1 MKFLRP
7 AILSLVIAGAFFYFT
22 TWRSNAKFAGTN
34 PMNWLSQPAQVE
46 ITEASGGNE
55 GLDSEEQ
62 NNILVYRK
70 NIPSVVNV
78 TSRAMAFDFFYG
90 MVPQEGQGSGFVIDR
105 DGHILTNYHVIENAR
120 QVEVTM
126 HNRKKYKATIVGT
139 DPAHDLAV
147 IKITAPDLVPAV
159 LGDSRNLQVGQKV
172 YAIGNP
178 FGLAG
183 TMTRGIVSS
192 IRPVREPNGATIDDA
207 IQTDAA
213 INPGNSGGP
222 LMNWHGEVIG
232 INTMIL
238 SSVGQS
244 SGVGFAIPINTAKA
258 VLNDLMTLGRVR
270 RPALGVR
277 TIPIDPELADEMGL
291 ASDYGLLIVQVV
303 PGGSAEQAGL
313 RGGTE
318 RAYLGNTPIML
329 GGDLI
334 VAIEGVEVK
343 EEQDLAQIMNNH
355 RAGDTVK
362 VTIYRNKKKLEL
374 RVMSYGLRAGDLVS
388 WNFSSRFWLRESGQ
402 RPRQNL

>member
-1 MKFLRP
+1 MKRMRP
-7 AILSLVIAGAFFYFT
+7 LLFALALAGAFFYFT
-22 TWRSNAKFAGTN
+22 TWRSNSQGGLHA
-34 PMNWLSQPAQVE
+34 PNWLSHPAQVE
-46 ITEASGGNE
+46 ITEAAPGES
-55 GLDSEEQ
+55 LDGEEQ
-62 NNILVYRK
+62 NNIAVYKK

-78 TSRAMAFDFFYG
+78 TSRSVTFDFFYG
-90 MVPQEGQGSGFVIDR
+90 LVPQEGQGSGFIIDK
-105 DGHILTNYHVIENAR
+105 DGHILTNYHVIAEAR
-120 QVEVTM
+120 QVKVTL
-126 HNRKKYKATIVGT
+126 HNHKSYTATVVGT

-147 IKITAPDLVPAV
+147 IQIKAPDLVPAV

-192 IRPVREPNGATIDDA
+192 IRPVREPNGAMIDEA

-238 SSVGQS
+238 SNVGQNA
-244 SGVGFAIPINTAKA
+244 GIGFAIPINTAKA
-258 VLNDLMTLGRVR
+258 VLNDLVTLGRVR

-277 TIPIDPELADEMGL
+277 TIPIGPDLADELGL
-291 ASDYGLLIVQVV
+291 PVDYGLLIIQVT
-303 PGGSAEQAGL
+303 PGGSADSAGL
-313 RGGTE
+313 RGGNE
-318 RAYLGNTPIML
+318 RAYLGNTPITL

-334 VAIEGVEVK
+334 VAIDDQKVED
-343 EEQDLAQIMNNH
+343 EQDLAQMMNNH

-362 VTIYRNKKKLEL
+362 VTIYRNKKK
-374 RVMSYGLRAGDLVS
+374 MDVS
-388 WNFSSRFWLRESGQ
+388 VALGEA
-402 RPRQNL
+402 RQQV

>member
-1 MKFLRP
+1 MRLIRP
-7 AILSLVIAGAFFYFT
+7 AMLALLIAGAFFYIT
-22 TWRSNAKFAGTN
+22 TWRSNSHLSLLHSTD
-34 PMNWLSQPAQVE
+34 WLRPPPQVE
-46 ITEASGGNE
+46 ITEAAGNE

-78 TSRAMAFDFFYG
+78 TSRAMTFDFFYG
-90 MVPQEGQGSGFVIDR
+90 LQPQEGQGSGFIIDK
-105 DGHILTNYHVIENAR
+105 DGHILTNYHVVADAR
-120 QVEVTM
+120 QVEVTL
-126 HNRKKYKATIVGT
+126 HNRKKYKATVVGT

-147 IKITAPDLVPAV
+147 IQIKAPDLVPAV

-192 IRPVREPNGATIDDA
+192 IRPVREPNGATIDEA

-238 SSVGQS
+238 SSVGQNA
-244 SGVGFAIPINTAKA
+244 GIGFAIPINTAKA

-277 TIPIDPELADEMGL
+277 TIPISAELADEMGL
-291 ASDYGLLIVQVV
+291 PVDYGLLIVQAI
-303 PGGSAEQAGL
+303 PGGSADQAGL

-318 RAYLGNTPIML
+318 RAYLGNIPIML

-334 VAIEGVEVK
+334 VAIDGEKVED
-343 EEQDLAQIMNNH
+343 EQDLSQMMNNH

-362 VTIYRNKKKLEL
+362 ITIYRNKKKL
-374 RVMSYGLRAGDLVS
+374 DVS
-388 WNFSSRFWLRESGQ
+388 VSLGEAREQ
-402 RPRQNL
+402 V

>member
-1 MKFLRP
+1 MKFMRP
-7 AILSLVIAGAFFYFT
+7 LILTLAIAGGFFYFT
-22 TWRSNAKFAGTN
+22 TWRSNSQAGIH
-34 PMNWLSQPAQVE
+34 PSNWLSPDHVE
-46 ITEASGGNE
+46 ITEAAPGES
-55 GLDSEEQ
+55 LDGEEQ
-62 NNILVYRK
+62 NNIAVYRK

-90 MVPQEGQGSGFVIDR
+90 LVPQEGQGSGFVIDK
-105 DGHILTNYHVIENAR
+105 DGHILTNYHVVANAR
-120 QVEVTM
+120 QVKVTL
-126 HNRKKYKATIVGT
+126 HNHKTFNATIVGT

-147 IKITAPDLVPAV
+147 IQIKTSDLVPAV

-178 FGLAG
+178 FGLSG

-192 IRPVREPNGATIDDA
+192 IRGVREPNGAFIDEA

-238 SSVGQS
+238 SNGVEQN
-244 SGVGFAIPINTAKA
+244 SGIGFAIPINTAKA

-277 TIPIDPELADEMGL
+277 TIPISPELADEIGL
-291 ASDYGLLIVQVV
+291 PVDFGLLIIQVT
-303 PGGSAEQAGL
+303 PGGSADMAGL
-313 RGGTE
+313 QGGNE

-329 GGDLI
+329 GGDLV
-334 VAIEGVEVK
+334 VAIDDQKV
-343 EEQDLAQIMNNH
+343 QDEDDLSQMMNNH
-355 RAGDTVK
+355 RAGDKVK
-362 VTIYRNKKKLEL
+362 VTIYRNKKKMDVTVVLGE
-374 RVMSYGLRAGDLVS
+374 A
-388 WNFSSRFWLRESGQ
+388 
-402 RPRQNL
+402 RQQV

>member
-1 MKFLRP
+1 MRIIRP
-7 AILSLVIAGAFFYFT
+7 AILALVIAGAFFYFT
-22 TWRSNAKFAGTN
+22 TWRSNAKLAGSN
-34 PMNWLSQPAQVE
+34 PAGWLGQAPQVE
-46 ITEASGGNE
+46 ITEAAGNE
-55 GLDSEEQ
+55 ALDSEEQ
-62 NNILVYRK
+62 NNISVYRR
-70 NIPSVVNV
+70 NIPSVVNI
-78 TSRAMAFDFFYG
+78 TSRAMTFDFFYG
-90 MVPQEGQGSGFVIDR
+90 LVPQEGQGSGFVIDK
-105 DGHILTNYHVIENAR
+105 DGHILTNYHVIADAR

-126 HNRKKYKATIVGT
+126 HNRKKYKATVVGT

-147 IKITAPDLVPAV
+147 ILIKAPDLIPAV

-192 IRPVREPNGATIDDA
+192 IRPVREPNGATIDEA

-238 SSVGQS
+238 SSVNQNAGI
-244 SGVGFAIPINTAKA
+244 GFAIPINTAKA

-277 TIPIDPELADEMGL
+277 TIPISAELADEIGL
-291 ASDYGLLIVQVV
+291 PADYGLLIVQVT
-303 PGGSAEQAGL
+303 PGGSADQAGL
-313 RGGTE
+313 HGGTE
-318 RAYLGNTPIML
+318 RAYLGNIPIML

-334 VAIEGVEVK
+334 VAIDGEKVED
-343 EEQDLAQIMNNH
+343 EQDLAHMMNNH

-362 VTIYRNKKKLEL
+362 VTIYRNKKKL
-374 RVMSYGLRAGDLVS
+374 DVS
-388 WNFSSRFWLRESGQ
+388 VALGEAREQ
-402 RPRQNL
+402 V

>member
-1 MKFLRP
+1 MRLIRP
-7 AILSLVIAGAFFYFT
+7 AMLALLIAGAFFYFT
-22 TWRSNAKFAGTN
+22 TWRSNSHLSLLHPTD
-34 PMNWLSQPAQVE
+34 WLRPPTQVE
-46 ITEASGGNE
+46 ITEASGNE

-78 TSRAMAFDFFYG
+78 TSRAMTFDFFYG
-90 MVPQEGQGSGFVIDR
+90 LQPQEGQGSGFIIDK
-105 DGHILTNYHVIENAR
+105 DGHILTNYHVVADAR
-120 QVEVTM
+120 QVEVTL
-126 HNRKKYKATIVGT
+126 HNRKKYKATVVGT

-147 IKITAPDLVPAV
+147 IQIKAPDLVPAV
-159 LGDSRNLQVGQKV
+159 LGESRNLQVGQKV

-192 IRPVREPNGATIDDA
+192 IRPVREPNGATIDEA

-222 LMNWHGEVIG
+222 LLNWHGEVIG

-238 SSVGQS
+238 SSVGQNA
-244 SGVGFAIPINTAKA
+244 GIGFAIPINTAKA

-277 TIPIDPELADEMGL
+277 TIPISAELADEMGL
-291 ASDYGLLIVQVV
+291 PVDYGLLIVQAI
-303 PGGSAEQAGL
+303 PGGSADQAGL

-318 RAYLGNTPIML
+318 RAYLGNIPIML

-334 VAIEGVEVK
+334 VAIDGEKVDD
-343 EEQDLAQIMNNH
+343 EQDLSQMMNNH

-362 VTIYRNKKKLEL
+362 ITIYRNKKKL
-374 RVMSYGLRAGDLVS
+374 DVS
-388 WNFSSRFWLRESGQ
+388 VSLGEAREQ
-402 RPRQNL
+402 V

>member
-1 MKFLRP
+1 MRIIRP
-7 AILSLVIAGAFFYFT
+7 ALLALAIAGGFFYFT
-22 TWRSNAKFAGTN
+22 TWRSNSSNIFHSGD
-34 PMNWLSQPAQVE
+34 WLSHPANVE
-46 ITEASGGNE
+46 ITEAAGNE

-78 TSRAMAFDFFYG
+78 TSRAMAFDFFNG
-90 MVPQEGQGSGFVIDR
+90 LVPQEGQGSGFVIDK
-105 DGHILTNYHVIENAR
+105 DGHILTNYHVVADAR
-120 QVEVTM
+120 QVEVTL
-126 HNRKKYKATIVGT
+126 HNRKKYKATVIGT

-147 IKITAPDLVPAV
+147 IQIKAPELIPAV

-192 IRPVREPNGATIDDA
+192 IRPVREPNGATIEEA

-238 SSVGQS
+238 SSVGQN

-277 TIPIDPELADEMGL
+277 TIPISAELADEMGL
-291 ASDYGLLIVQVV
+291 PVDYGLLIVQVV
-303 PGGSAEQAGL
+303 PGGSADRAGL
-313 RGGTE
+313 HGGTE
-318 RAYLGNTPIML
+318 RAYLGSTLIML

-334 VAIEGVEVK
+334 VAIDGERVE
-343 EEQDLAQIMNNH
+343 DGDTLAEMMNNH
-355 RAGDTVK
+355 RAGDMVK
-362 VTIYRNKKKLEL
+362 VTIYRNKKKID
-374 RVMSYGLRAGDLVS
+374 VNVS
-388 WNFSSRFWLRESGQ
+388 LAEAREQ
-402 RPRQNL
+402 V

>member
-1 MKFLRP
+1 MKFVRP
-7 AILSLVIAGAFFYFT
+7 LIFAMAIAGAFFYFT
-22 TWRSNAKFAGTN
+22 TWRSNSTAAPHTSS
-34 PMNWLSQPAQVE
+34 WLSRPDRVE
-46 ITEASGGNE
+46 ITEAAPGE
-55 GLDSEEQ
+55 PLDGEEQ
-62 NNILVYRK
+62 NNISVYKK

-78 TSRAMAFDFFYG
+78 TSRAMTFDFFYG
-90 MVPQEGQGSGFVIDR
+90 LVPQEGQGSGFVIDKE
-105 DGHILTNYHVIENAR
+105 GHILTNYHVIADAR

-126 HNRKKYKATIVGT
+126 HNRKKFKATVVGT
-139 DPAHDLAV
+139 DPPHDLAV
-147 IKITAPDLVPAV
+147 IQIKAPDLVPAV

-178 FGLAG
+178 FGLSG

-192 IRPVREPNGATIDDA
+192 IRPVREPNGAMIDEA

-238 SSVGQS
+238 SNANQS
-244 SGVGFAIPINTAKA
+244 AGIGFAIPINTAKA

-277 TIPIDPELADEMGL
+277 TVPISPELAEEMSL
-291 ASDYGLLIVQVV
+291 PVDYGLLIIGVV
-303 PGGSAEQAGL
+303 PGGSADEAGL
-313 RGGTE
+313 RAGTE
-318 RAYLGNTPIML
+318 RAYLGNIPIML

-334 VAIEGVEVK
+334 VAIDDQKVEDQ
-343 EEQDLAQIMNNH
+343 QDLTQMMNNH

-362 VTIYRNKKKLEL
+362 VTIYRGKKKMD
-374 RVMSYGLRAGDLVS
+374 VTVS
-388 WNFSSRFWLRESGQ
+388 LGEA
-402 RPRQNL
+402 RQQV

>member
-1 MKFLRP
+1 MLL
-7 AILSLVIAGAFFYFT
+7 ALVIAGAFFYFT
-22 TWRSNAKFAGTN
+22 TWRRNFGSEAHST
-34 PMNWLSQPAQVE
+34 NWLGRPAEVE
-46 ITEASGGNE
+46 ITEAAPGES
-55 GLDSEEQ
+55 LDVEEQ
-62 NNILVYRK
+62 NNISVYKK

-78 TSRAMAFDFFYG
+78 TSRAVAFDFFYG
-90 MVPQEGQGSGFVIDR
+90 LVPSEGQGSGFVIDKE
-105 DGHILTNYHVIENAR
+105 GHILTNYHVIADAR
-120 QVEVTM
+120 QVEVTL
-126 HNRKKYKATIVGT
+126 HNRKKYKATIVGV
-139 DPAHDLAV
+139 DEAHDLAV
-147 IKITAPDLVPAV
+147 IQIKAADLVPAV

-192 IRPVREPNGATIDDA
+192 IRPVREPNGATIDEA

-238 SSVGQS
+238 SSVGQNA
-244 SGVGFAIPINTAKA
+244 GIGFAIPINTAKA

-277 TIPIDPELADEMGL
+277 TIPISPELADEIGL
-291 ASDYGLLIVQVV
+291 PADYGLLIVQVT
-303 PGGSAEQAGL
+303 PGGSADLAGL
-313 RGGTE
+313 RAGTE
-318 RAYLGNTPIML
+318 RAYLGNMPIML

-334 VAIEGVEVK
+334 VAIDDQKVED
-343 EEQDLAQIMNNH
+343 EQDLAQIMNNH

-362 VTIYRNKKKLEL
+362 ITIFRGKKKMD
-374 RVMSYGLRAGDLVS
+374 VNVS
-388 WNFSSRFWLRESGQ
+388 LGEA
-402 RPRQNL
+402 RQQV